1 MDRLPVTVLGGPYCS
16 RFTDYSIRE
25 ILTDAKKSAEAHLAF
40 FDRFKPDSLIVYND
54 IFLEAEAIDGCLN
67 TAAEGGG
74 YVLAS
79 GCEIPLNSTED
90 RVDHFFEYGRK
101 SGRSFLAKLKE
112 TRPDMF

>member
-54 IFLEAEAIDGCLN
+54 IFLEAEAIGC
-67 TAAEGGG
+67 
-74 YVLAS
+74 
-79 GCEIPLNSTED
+79 
-90 RVDHFFEYGRK
+90 
-101 SGRSFLAKLKE
+101 
-112 TRPDMF
+112 